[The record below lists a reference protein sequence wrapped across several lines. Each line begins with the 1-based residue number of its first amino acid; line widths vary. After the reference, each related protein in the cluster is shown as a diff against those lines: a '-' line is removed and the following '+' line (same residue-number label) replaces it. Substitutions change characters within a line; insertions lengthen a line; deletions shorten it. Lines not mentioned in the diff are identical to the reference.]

1 MIDVF
6 IHSLFSYLIISL
18 FNPHIMS
25 MMFVIGF
32 AIIFVDSFR

>member
-6 IHSLFSYLIISL
+6 THSLFSYLVISL
-18 FNPHIMS
+18 YNPHIMS

-32 AIIFVDSFR
+32 VIIFVDTFR